1 MAKYPPRKPIIIE
14 TTSTLTSRYQ
24 TTIPSEV
31 RKALGLEKGDTLF
44 YQVGADGVRLITEE
58 MKRRLEADFESRRTG
73 IEYDP
78 PSRELFLAADS
89 GDETYE
95 VVGREE
101 YDEGLAEMEDYNGE
115 DPAVLALLDYLERDI
130 KENPENLIP
139 ISKLFSEVRN
149 DLVKQHGEKLREM
162 GMEYLLQED
171 LSDEDLTLYFAEM
184 VDEVDD
190 PENPTDWSQYIDHDL
205 SQDEIDAINS
215 PLGKR
220 LQERSKRNKKRDQ

>member
-1 MAKYPPRKPIIIE
+1 
-14 TTSTLTSRYQ
+14 
-24 TTIPSEV
+24 
-31 RKALGLEKGDTLF
+31 
-44 YQVGADGVRLITEE
+44 
-58 MKRRLEADFESRRTG
+58 
-73 IEYDP
+73 
-78 PSRELFLAADS
+78 LAADS